1 MEQQNVAGIQGVL
14 TLEVIT
20 IVNVFLDTKVMISPV
35 AKKDACSNGSHNCDS
50 HAYCIGKKNKKGK
63 VSTTCICKEGFDGN
77 GKKCQDI
84 DECAKDKCDS
94 NADCVNTLGSFSYS
108 CECLGRVCLCKW
120 Q

>member
-1 MEQQNVAGIQGVL
+1 MNVQMEQQNVAGIQGVL

-63 VSTTCICKEGFDGN
+63 VSTTCICKEDFDGN
-77 GKKCQDI
+77 GK
-84 DECAKDKCDS
+84 
-94 NADCVNTLGSFSYS
+94 LPRY
-108 CECLGRVCLCKW
+108 
-120 Q
+120 